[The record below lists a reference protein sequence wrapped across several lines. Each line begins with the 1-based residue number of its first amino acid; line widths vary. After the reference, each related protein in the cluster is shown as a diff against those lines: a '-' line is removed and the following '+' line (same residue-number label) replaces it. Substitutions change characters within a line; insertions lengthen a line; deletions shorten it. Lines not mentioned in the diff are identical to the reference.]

1 MRKKPCANVAGP
13 AQSSNAKWGIVKLEY
28 TAGSTCKFW
37 ANPVNLTL
45 LPTLRARQLVLSADQ
60 LGCVVSAAVA
70 SQVGLDTE
78 EAGRF
83 LDTDELAAEVWN
95 SPGR

>member
-1 MRKKPCANVAGP
+1 MRKKPCANVVGP
-13 AQSSNAKWGIVKLEY
+13 AQSSNAKRGILKLKY
-28 TAGSTCKFW
+28 TAGLTCKFW
-37 ANPVNLTL
+37 VYPVNLTL
-45 LPTLRARQLVLSADQ
+45 LPTLPCQLVLSADQ
-60 LGCVVSAAVA
+60 LGCVVSAAAA

-78 EAGRF
+78 EAARF